1 MKTSHR
7 MLVILL
13 LFIGF
18 VLLLAV
24 ATRWVLSIR
33 NVDETANPSGLQA
46 PHPALSVSEYT
57 RWKLPEG
64 ATVRLG
70 KGGITDI
77 HVSPAGSRF
86 AVATTLGIWLCDAQT
101 GTDIALLTG
110 HRTRINAIA
119 FSPDG
124 RTLVSGDAHG
134 EIRRWQAA
142 TGALLETFS
151 EIGPVVSL
159 VFSDDGTKVTAA
171 FSAAGSESLGALRQW
186 KLRVWEKGPALQKT
200 LPKTVVIKRE
210 ARKEIG
216 EPMMA
221 LSPAG
226 PVLVTAT
233 RVMRQGHQRFPIRI
247 WDGRTGRLSAT
258 LTAHTRWIR
267 ALSLSPDG
275 DVLASGDESK
285 TIHLWDVKSGTRL
298 ATFKVPTGGI
308 YALAFSPNGNLL
320 ASGHADGTIRLWD
333 ATKTE
338 ERWWD
343 AIGQYMPSLIL
354 NGHKAKVT
362 RLAFSPDGKTLI
374 SGSRDGTLR
383 GWDTLSGSQRFSR
396 SAFMGPIRGLVFAEK
411 GSTLASVNNL
421 GLSTFGTVQHR
432 LWDIGTGSQLS
443 MHELNAIEAK
453 AISPDGTVL
462 VAKESR
468 GGFTLWDMRQHRS
481 LSALAAVHPKDDL
494 NVKFGFSSDSK
505 TFASGDKDG
514 SVRLWD
520 IPHRS
525 QSAIKRFFTPSPEVQ
540 PLFTGFSHKGRF
552 SHKGHSGYVSALA
565 FSPDSK
571 ILASG
576 GWDGRIRLWRADTGD
591 ALQTL
596 TRQKHQVGTLVFS
609 PDNKRLASRSGN
621 EIYLW
626 DVATGNSLRK
636 FALAEEKRGS
646 ALVFSP
652 DSSLLVSGGWDG
664 ILRLWH
670 LQTGNLVSMH
680 TGHTQP
686 IWLLVFSPDGK
697 TLASASSGGTILL
710 WDWEQMTQGEDR

>member
-18 VLLLAV
+18 VLLLAI
-24 ATRWVLSIR
+24 ATRWVISTR
-33 NVDETANPSGLQA
+33 NVDETANPSGLQE
-46 PHPALSVSEYT
+46 PHPELPVSEYT
-57 RWKLPEG
+57 QWKLPEG

-77 HVSPAGSRF
+77 HFSPEGSRF

-101 GTDIALLTG
+101 GTDIALWTG
-110 HRTRINAIA
+110 HKTTINAIA

-124 RTLVSGDAHG
+124 RTLVSGDARG
-134 EIRRWQAA
+134 DIRRWQAE

-151 EIGPVVSL
+151 EVGPVVSL
-159 VFSDDGTKVTAA
+159 VFSDDGTQMTAA
-171 FSAAGSESLGALRQW
+171 FSEARW
-186 KLRVWEKGPALQKT
+186 KLRVWEKGIGLPKT
-200 LPKTVVIKRE
+200 LPKTVVIHQE
-210 ARKEIG
+210 GAAIKEIG
-216 EPMMA
+216 EPVMA
-221 LSPAG
+221 LSPAA

-233 RVMRQGHQRFPIRI
+233 RMMRQRNQRFPIRI
-247 WDGRTGRLSAT
+247 WDARTGRLSAT
-258 LTAHTRWIR
+258 LTGHTRWIR
-267 ALSLSPDG
+267 ALSFSPDG

-285 TIHLWDVKSGTRL
+285 TIHLWDVKGGTRL

-320 ASGHADGTIRLWD
+320 ASGHSDGTIRLWD

-343 AIGQYMPSLIL
+343 AIGQYLPSLIL

-383 GWDTLSGSQRFSR
+383 AWDTLSGSQRFSR

-411 GSTLASVNNL
+411 GRTLASVNNL

-432 LWDIGTGSQLS
+432 LWDSRTGSQLS

-462 VAKESR
+462 VADS
-468 GGFTLWDMRQHRS
+468 GGGRFTLWDMRQHRS

-494 NVKFGFSSDSK
+494 NVNFVFSSDSK

-520 IPHRS
+520 ILHRS
-525 QSAIKRFFTPSPEVQ
+525 QSAFKRFFTPSSEVQ
-540 PLFTGFSHKGRF
+540 PLFTGFSHKGHI

-576 GWDGRIRLWRADTGD
+576 GWDGRIRSS
-591 ALQTL
+591 
-596 TRQKHQVGTLVFS
+596 VV
-609 PDNKRLASRSGN
+609 
-621 EIYLW
+621 
-626 DVATGNSLRK
+626 RK
-636 FALAEEKRGS
+636 AFG
-646 ALVFSP
+646 
-652 DSSLLVSGGWDG
+652 
-664 ILRLWH
+664 
-670 LQTGNLVSMH
+670 
-680 TGHTQP
+680 
-686 IWLLVFSPDGK
+686 
-697 TLASASSGGTILL
+697 
-710 WDWEQMTQGEDR
+710 

>member
-13 LFIGF
+13 LFFGF

-24 ATRWVLSIR
+24 ATRRVLSIR

-46 PHPALSVSEYT
+46 PHPELSVSAYT

-64 ATVRLG
+64 AIVRLG
-70 KGGITDI
+70 KGGITAI

-124 RTLVSGDAHG
+124 RTLVSGDAGG

-151 EIGPVVSL
+151 EVGPVVSL

-171 FSAAGSESLGALRQW
+171 FSEAGSESPGALRQW
-186 KLRVWEKGPALQKT
+186 KLRGWEQGIRLHQT
-200 LPKTVVIKRE
+200 LPKTVVIHRENTSKR
-210 ARKEIG
+210 ILG
-216 EPMMA
+216 EPVMA
-221 LSPAG
+221 LSPAAL
-226 PVLVTAT
+226 VLVTAT
-233 RVMRQGHQRFPIRI
+233 RVMRQRHQRFPIRI

-258 LTAHTRWIR
+258 LTGHTRWIR

-285 TIHLWDVKSGTRL
+285 TIHLWDVKGGTRL

-343 AIGQYMPSLIL
+343 AIGQYLPSLIL

-362 RLAFSPDGKTLI
+362 CLAFSPDGKTLI

-383 GWDTLSGSQRFSR
+383 GWETLSGSQRFSR
-396 SAFMGPIRGLVFAEK
+396 SGFMGPIRGLVFAEK

-421 GLSTFGTVQHR
+421 GSSTFGIIQHR

-462 VAKESR
+462 VAEESR
-468 GGFTLWDMRQHRS
+468 GRFTLWDMRQHRAFA
-481 LSALAAVHPKDDL
+481 ALAAVHPKDDL
-494 NVKFGFSSDSK
+494 NVKFVFSSDSK

-514 SVRLWD
+514 SVRLWK

-525 QSAIKRFFTPSPEVQ
+525 QSSVKRFFTPSPEVQ
-540 PLFTGFSHKGRF
+540 PLFTGF

-626 DVATGNSLRK
+626 DIATGNSLRK
-636 FALAEEKRGS
+636 FALAAEKSGG

-652 DSSLLVSGGWDG
+652 DGSLLVSGGWDG

-670 LQTGNLVSMH
+670 LQTGNLASMH

-686 IWLLVFSPDGK
+686 IWLLVFSPDGR

-710 WDWEQMTQGEDR
+710 WDWEQMIRGEDR

>member
-1 MKTSHR
+1 M
-7 MLVILL
+7 
-13 LFIGF
+13 
-18 VLLLAV
+18 
-24 ATRWVLSIR
+24 
-33 NVDETANPSGLQA
+33 
-46 PHPALSVSEYT
+46 
-57 RWKLPEG
+57 
-64 ATVRLG
+64 
-70 KGGITDI
+70 
-77 HVSPAGSRF
+77 
-86 AVATTLGIWLCDAQT
+86 
-101 GTDIALLTG
+101 
-110 HRTRINAIA
+110 
-119 FSPDG
+119 
-124 RTLVSGDAHG
+124 
-134 EIRRWQAA
+134 
-142 TGALLETFS
+142 
-151 EIGPVVSL
+151 VSL
-159 VFSDDGTKVTAA
+159 VFSDDGTQMTAA
-171 FSAAGSESLGALRQW
+171 FSAGLESPRALRQW
-186 KLRVWEKGPALQKT
+186 KLRVWEKGIGLQKTLPKT
-200 LPKTVVIKRE
+200 LPKTVVIHRE
-210 ARKEIG
+210 RAAIKEIG
-216 EPMMA
+216 EPVMA
-221 LSPAG
+221 LSSAAPL
-226 PVLVTAT
+226 LVTAT
-233 RVMRQGHQRFPIRI
+233 RMMRQRNQRFPIRI
-247 WDGRTGRLSAT
+247 WDARTGRLSAT
-258 LTAHTRWIR
+258 LTGHTRWIR

-320 ASGHADGTIRLWD
+320 ASGHSDGTIRLWD
-333 ATKTE
+333 ATQTE

-343 AIGQYMPSLIL
+343 AIGQYLPSLIL

-396 SAFMGPIRGLVFAEK
+396 SAFMGPIRGLVFSEK
-411 GSTLASVNNL
+411 GRTLASVNNL

-443 MHELNAIEAK
+443 MHELTAIEAK

-462 VAKESR
+462 VAEHSR
-468 GGFTLWDMRQHRS
+468 GGFTLWDMSQHRS

-494 NVKFGFSSDSK
+494 NVNFVFSSDSK

-525 QSAIKRFFTPSPEVQ
+525 QSAFKRFFTPSPEVQ
-540 PLFTGFSHKGRF
+540 PLFTGFSHKGHI
-552 SHKGHSGYVSALA
+552 SHKEHSGYVSALA
-565 FSPDSK
+565 FSPDGK

-621 EIYLW
+621 ELYLW

-636 FALAEEKRGS
+636 PALAEEKRGG

-652 DSSLLVSGGWDG
+652 DGSLLVSGGWDG

-670 LQTGNLVSMH
+670 LQTGNLASMH

-710 WDWEQMTQGEDR
+710 WDWEQMTHGEDR